1 MTLCS
6 VGWTGAAAA
15 TGNLPEPEGVK
26 ISSFLCVL
34 DPRCR
39 HKQRLATRP
48 IPRRNGARV
57 NHPGSREFVSDRS
70 AHIGREAAMI
80 RHPCS
85 VHYVRYGEV
94 NMTDPNMPDGGKEL
108 NLNVPK
114 SFQLDVYVW
123 HEREDGSKLRKTMDN
138 TEY

>member
-1 MTLCS
+1 
-6 VGWTGAAAA
+6 
-15 TGNLPEPEGVK
+15 
-26 ISSFLCVL
+26 
-34 DPRCR
+34 
-39 HKQRLATRP
+39 
-48 IPRRNGARV
+48 
-57 NHPGSREFVSDRS
+57 
-70 AHIGREAAMI
+70 MI

-123 HEREDGSKLRKTMDN
+123 HEREDGTVSFERPWITLSIDGSSRRIMGVVFSWDT
-138 TEY
+138 